1 MNIPKKK
8 QGDLVTFKEDKK
20 MMTRICPKCEQVFF
34 AENNYDYSLCQECHN
49 EQIQTITNYFAK
61 LNVGGKN
68 YDN

>member
-1 MNIPKKK
+1 MNTQEKK
-8 QGDLVTFKEDKK
+8 QGYSVTFKEDKK
-20 MMTRICPKCEQVFF
+20 MTRICPKCEQVFF
-34 AENNYDYSLCQECHN
+34 AENDYEYSLCQECHN

>member
-1 MNIPKKK
+1 MIS
-8 QGDLVTFKEDKK
+8 
-20 MMTRICPKCEQVFF
+20 RICPKCEQVFF
-34 AENNYDYSLCQECHN
+34 AENNYEYSLCQKCHN